1 MQLVAIFLAMLAF
14 SVLPGF
20 TLIRALI
27 PRLSKRLT
35 LAVSPALSFFLLL
48 VLAALL
54 SPSSTLWLGKLGFF
68 PDYWRWKP
76 ATVFPLITLLS
87 VIFAALATWRRR
99 NIGFNISWDF
109 PLLGA
114 GLGGIVAG
122 IAPMLATVNFYNP
135 AQRWD
140 PSFHYNALSLLRRT
154 QDAHPLYAL
163 SGMYGDGA
171 KRYYPDGWHV
181 FTVLFTGS
189 KSVVPAANL
198 TFALLVCWWI
208 IGICALV

>member
-99 NIGFNISWDF
+99 NIGSVSYTHLCLTSYKLIRSVVVPKIPINRK
-109 PLLGA
+109 
-114 GLGGIVAG
+114 
-122 IAPMLATVNFYNP
+122 TVSYLVPTIF
-135 AQRWD
+135 
-140 PSFHYNALSLLRRT
+140 LSLI
-154 QDAHPLYAL
+154 H
-163 SGMYGDGA
+163 
-171 KRYYPDGWHV
+171 
-181 FTVLFTGS
+181 
-189 KSVVPAANL
+189 
-198 TFALLVCWWI
+198 I
-208 IGICALV
+208 